1 MKPVSSKSISKS
13 ERQNSER
20 QNAERSLGD
29 RQTGDRHSGERTPQE
44 ILQLAD
50 RIGQFIE
57 FWGFKKIHGKIWT
70 LLYLSQDPLSATDI
84 CKRLNVS
91 KTLLS
96 FSISELLEYHVI
108 QEDSKGPK
116 RTIYYRAND
125 DVTSVV
131 LNVLRGRERPLLEEV
146 LIAHAAVKK
155 TVKNEKSDFKLKSSR
170 MTDLEGMITAAVT
183 ALEALTLI
191 IPSDSNLTDRF
202 NLVGELLTPQEN

>member
-1 MKPVSSKSISKS
+1 MKPVSSKPISKN

-20 QNAERSLGD
+20 QIADRSSGD
-29 RQTGDRHSGERTPQE
+29 RNAGDRTPQE

-96 FSISELLEYHVI
+96 FSISELLEYQVI

-116 RTIYYRAND
+116 RTIYYRANE

-155 TVKNEKSDFKLKSSR
+155 TAKNDKSDFKLKTTR
-170 MTDLEGMITAAVT
+170 LTDLEGMITAAVT

-191 IPSDSNLTDRF
+191 IPNDSNLTDRF
-202 NLVGELLTPQEN
+202 NLVGELLNPQGN